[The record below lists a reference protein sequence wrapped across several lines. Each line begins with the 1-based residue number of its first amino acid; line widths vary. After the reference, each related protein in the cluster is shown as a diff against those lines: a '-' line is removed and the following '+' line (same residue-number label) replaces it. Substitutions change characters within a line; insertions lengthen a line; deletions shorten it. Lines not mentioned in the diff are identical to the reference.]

1 MNDLIADMLTRMQNA
16 VMRKKPFVVVPNTK
30 INKEILK
37 VLESEKMIEGFQENE
52 EKKLEVELSYIDG
65 KEPVVTTFKRVSKPG
80 QRIYISN
87 EEIIPVLN
95 GRGISILTTSSGVMT
110 GAMAKGKD
118 LGGELIC
125 KIW

>member
-125 KIW
+125 KVW